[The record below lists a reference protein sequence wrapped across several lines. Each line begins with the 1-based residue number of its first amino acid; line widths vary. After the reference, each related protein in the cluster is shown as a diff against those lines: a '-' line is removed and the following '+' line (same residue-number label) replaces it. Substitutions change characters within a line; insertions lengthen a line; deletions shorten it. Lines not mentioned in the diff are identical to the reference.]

1 MKTLDNHLIDLD
13 NYKITRSLMDIKEE
27 FDNLVEKLKRE
38 RDEITLK
45 AHLASMDARK
55 ELEGA
60 EKKWSQLKEKASE
73 IADDTVETSEE
84 YIAKAKIVGEELK
97 ETYKRISKR
106 LSE

>member
-1 MKTLDNHLIDLD
+1 MG
-13 NYKITRSLMDIKEE
+13 IKEE
-27 FDNLVEKLKRE
+27 FENLVEKLKRE

-45 AHLASMDARK
+45 AHLASMDAKK

-60 EKKWSQLKEKASE
+60 EEKWKQLKVKTSE
-73 IADDTVETSEE
+73 IADCTIETTEE
-84 YIAKAKIVGEELK
+84 YIAKAKIVGEELN